1 MYVEES
7 MTEVEK
13 WSKTI
18 SNQEKDL
25 HYNLP
30 CFPK

>member
-7 MTEVEK
+7 MIEMEK
-13 WSKTI
+13 WSKAI
-18 SNQEKDL
+18 SKQEKDL